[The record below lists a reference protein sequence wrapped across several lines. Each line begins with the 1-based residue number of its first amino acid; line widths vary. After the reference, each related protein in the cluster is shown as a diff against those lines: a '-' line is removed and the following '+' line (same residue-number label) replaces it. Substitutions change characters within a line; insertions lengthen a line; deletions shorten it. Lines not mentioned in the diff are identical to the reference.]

1 MTYEEAMKYISSVGR
16 FGSNYGLK
24 RTFRLLD
31 ILGNPDKK
39 VKLIHVAGTNGK
51 GSTTAMITKILRGM
65 GYKVGMY
72 TSPYIEEFEERI
84 QINGQNIP
92 KETFVSL
99 LVEVKKAV
107 EQVIEEGYNHPTEFE
122 ILTALM
128 FLYFYRENVDYGVVE
143 VGLGGTLDSTN
154 VLTPIVSVITS
165 ISYDHMNILG
175 DTIEEIAEQKA
186 GIIKENVPV
195 VLYPAE
201 KNVQDVIVK
210 KADEMNSRIRLVQRN
225 CVKLLDI
232 NRDEVYQE
240 IEVRT
245 MKNDYVVKL
254 PLLGEHQMMN
264 LAVALN
270 VIEVIFEGN
279 NDKLDV
285 KVVEKSLESV
295 EWKGR
300 LEVLSKKPLVVI
312 DGAHNIDGIRSLS
325 NNVTK
330 YFNYNKMIL
339 ILGILADKQVD
350 EMIEVITPLAE
361 KVYAVT
367 PHSDRAEL
375 CEDLKEKVI
384 EYNKNVEAV
393 EDYEKA
399 VMLAMDEAQENDLI
413 LVSGSLYMIGDMR
426 KILVKKLH
434 NMVK

>member
-24 RTFRLLD
+24 RTFRLLE

-39 VKLIHVAGTNGK
+39 IKLIHVAGTNGK
-51 GSTTAMITKILRGM
+51 GSTTAMITKVLCSM

-84 QINGQNIP
+84 QINGQNISRD
-92 KETFVSL
+92 KFVSL
-99 LVEVKKAV
+99 LLEVKEAV
-107 EQVIEEGYNHPTEFE
+107 EKVIEEGYDHPTEFE

-186 GIIKENVPV
+186 GIIKENIPV
-195 VLYPAE
+195 VVYPSE
-201 KNVQDVIVK
+201 KNIQDVIVK
-210 KADEMNSRIRLVQRN
+210 KADEMNSKIRLVQKN
-225 CVKLLDI
+225 SVKILSI
-232 NRDEVYQE
+232 NRDEIYQE
-240 IEVRT
+240 IEVNT
-245 MKNDYVVKL
+245 MKNDYIVKL
-254 PLLGEHQMMN
+254 PLLGEHQMLN

-270 VIEVIFEGN
+270 AIEVVFEEE
-279 NDKLDV
+279 NDKLDIN
-285 KVVEKSLESV
+285 VVEKSLENV

-300 LEVLSKKPLVVI
+300 LEVLNKKPLIVI
-312 DGAHNIDGIRSLS
+312 DGAHNIDGIKSLAR
-325 NNVTK
+325 NVEK
-330 YFNYNKMIL
+330 YFKYKRLIL

-350 EMIEVITPLAE
+350 EMIEAITPLAE

-375 CEDLKEKVI
+375 SEDLKEKIVR
-384 EYNKNVEAV
+384 YNKNVTAV
-393 EDYEKA
+393 DDYTKA
-399 VMLAMDEAQENDLI
+399 AESAIDEAEDDDLI
-413 LVSGSLYMIGDMR
+413 LISGSLYMIGDMR
-426 KILVKKLH
+426 KILVRKLQ
-434 NMVK
+434 NMVE

>member
-24 RTFRLLD
+24 RTFRLLE
-31 ILGNPDKK
+31 ILGSPDKK
-39 VKLIHVAGTNGK
+39 IKLIHVAGTNGK

-84 QINGQNIP
+84 QVNGHNIP
-92 KETFVSL
+92 KEKFVSL
-99 LVEVKKAV
+99 LVEVKDAV
-107 EQVIEEGYNHPTEFE
+107 EKVIEEGYDHPTEFE

-128 FLYFYRENVDYGVVE
+128 FLHFYREKVDYGVVE
-143 VGLGGTLDSTN
+143 VGLGGTMDSTN

-175 DTIEEIAEQKA
+175 DTIEEIADQKA

-195 VLYPAE
+195 VVYPAE
-201 KNVQDVIVK
+201 KNVQDVILK
-210 KADEMNSRIRLVQRN
+210 KANEMNSKIRLVQRN
-225 CVKLLDI
+225 SVKLIDI
-232 NRDEVYQE
+232 NRDDIYQE
-240 IEVRT
+240 IEVKT
-245 MKNDYVVKL
+245 MKNDYTVKL
-254 PLLGEHQMMN
+254 PLLGEHQMLN

-270 VIEVIFEGN
+270 AIEVIFEGN
-279 NDKLDV
+279 NEKLN
-285 KVVEKSLESV
+285 KNIVEKSLEDV

-300 LEVLSKKPLVVI
+300 LEVLNKEPLIVI
-312 DGAHNIDGIRSLS
+312 DGAHNIDGIKSLAQ
-325 NNVTK
+325 NVQK
-330 YFNYNKMIL
+330 YFKYRKIIL

-375 CEDLKEKVI
+375 SEDLKEKI
-384 EYNKNVEAV
+384 SQYNKNVTAV
-393 EDYEKA
+393 DDYAKA
-399 VMLAMDEAQENDLI
+399 AMLAIDDAEDRDLI
-413 LVSGSLYMIGDMR
+413 LISGSLYMIGDMR
-426 KILVKKLH
+426 KILVKKLQ

>member
-39 VKLIHVAGTNGK
+39 IKLIHVAGTNGK

-72 TSPYIEEFEERI
+72 TSPYIEYFEERI
-84 QINGQNIP
+84 QINGENIP

-99 LVEVKKAV
+99 LVEVRKAV
-107 EQVIEEGYNHPTEFE
+107 EQVIEEGYDHPTEFE

-201 KNVQDVIVK
+201 KNVQNVIVK

-254 PLLGEHQMMN
+254 PLLGEHQMLN

-270 VIEVIFEGN
+270 AIEVIFEGN

-300 LEVLSKKPLVVI
+300 LEVLSKKPLIVI
-312 DGAHNIDGIRSLS
+312 DGAHNIDGIKSLA
-325 NNVTK
+325 NNVGK

-350 EMIEVITPLAE
+350 EMIKVITPLAE

-375 CEDLKEKVI
+375 CEDLKEKVV

-399 VMLAMDEAQENDLI
+399 VMLAMNEAKDEDLI
-413 LVSGSLYMIGDMR
+413 LLSGSLYMIGDMR
-426 KILVKKLH
+426 KILVRKLQ
-434 NMVK
+434 NMVE

>member
-39 VKLIHVAGTNGK
+39 IKLIHVAGTNGK

-72 TSPYIEEFEERI
+72 TSPYIEYFEERI
-84 QINGQNIP
+84 QINGENIP

-99 LVEVKKAV
+99 LVEVRKAV
-107 EQVIEEGYNHPTEFE
+107 EQVIEEGYDHPTEFE

-201 KNVQDVIVK
+201 KNVQNVIVK

-225 CVKLLDI
+225 CV
-232 NRDEVYQE
+232 
-240 IEVRT
+240 
-245 MKNDYVVKL
+245 
-254 PLLGEHQMMN
+254 
-264 LAVALN
+264 
-270 VIEVIFEGN
+270 
-279 NDKLDV
+279 
-285 KVVEKSLESV
+285 
-295 EWKGR
+295 
-300 LEVLSKKPLVVI
+300 
-312 DGAHNIDGIRSLS
+312 
-325 NNVTK
+325 
-330 YFNYNKMIL
+330 
-339 ILGILADKQVD
+339 
-350 EMIEVITPLAE
+350 
-361 KVYAVT
+361 
-367 PHSDRAEL
+367 
-375 CEDLKEKVI
+375 
-384 EYNKNVEAV
+384 
-393 EDYEKA
+393 
-399 VMLAMDEAQENDLI
+399 
-413 LVSGSLYMIGDMR
+413 
-426 KILVKKLH
+426 
-434 NMVK
+434 